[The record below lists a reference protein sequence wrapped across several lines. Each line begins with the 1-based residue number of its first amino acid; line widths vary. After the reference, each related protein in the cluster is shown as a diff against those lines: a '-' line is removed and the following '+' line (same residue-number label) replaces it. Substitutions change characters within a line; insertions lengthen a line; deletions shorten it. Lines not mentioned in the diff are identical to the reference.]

1 MKKQIRL
8 LIESLFDDEF
18 DNIYND
24 TDIDTEITD
33 EYMGYSV
40 GDIYYKRKK
49 PYAVCCGD
57 KSDFKN
63 NKPRFCLLNFNNERK
78 TRWWKID
85 NNYLDNFKENL
96 VSSFWIKTKSDRKYI
111 DENGYDNTQ
120 IIKNNYNILDF
131 PAFNNCIK
139 LGDDV
144 YLPAIDEL
152 QILYL
157 NSEELESFIKQ
168 YKAYLHR
175 SKILVFNNYW
185 TSTYWTQN
193 YAFMFNISTG
203 RSNVYSFT
211 TMFKIYPFLNIKRF

>member
-1 MKKQIRL
+1 MRKQIRL
-8 LIESLFDDEF
+8 LIENLFDDEF
-18 DNIYND
+18 NDIYND
-24 TDIDTEITD
+24 IDIDTEITD

-78 TRWWKID
+78 SRWCKN
-85 NNYLDNFKENL
+85 NNYLDDFKENL
-96 VSSFWIKTKSDRKYI
+96 VSHFQIKTKSDRKYI

-152 QILYL
+152 QVLYL
-157 NSEELESFIKQ
+157 NSEELEPIIKQ
-168 YKAYLHR
+168 YKGYLHR
-175 SKILVFNNYW
+175 SYILALNDYW

-203 RSNVYSFT
+203 KSNLNDFIRMV
-211 TMFKIYPFLNIKRF
+211 KIYPFLNIKRF